1 MVTVRR
7 EAPVD
12 RRRLRAPEAPD
23 PGPNNDLRGVVV
35 GVDGSEHSK
44 AALSRAVEEA
54 RLRLDVV
61 MTWQQPIN
69 AELDW
74 PSSARLES
82 DTCRALDKIIG
93 SVLGDQPAVQVRT
106 TTASGPAGHVLR
118 GRSEHATLLVVGNRG
133 HGEVP
138 GLPLGSVIGFLAT
151 HTRCPALIVRGTPS
165 HVEIATPPPTSLTS
179 PQPSP
184 AANAGE
190 AREEVD
196 RSLPV
201 AGAVARADG

>member
-1 MVTVRR
+1 LIG
-7 EAPVD
+7 P
-12 RRRLRAPEAPD
+12 RLLGLNPT
-23 PGPNNDLRGVVV
+23 LV
-35 GVDGSEHSK
+35 
-44 AALSRAVEEA
+44 A
-54 RLRLDVV
+54 RWTKSSV
-61 MTWQQPIN
+61 
-69 AELDW
+69 
-74 PSSARLES
+74 PSSGTNPQSRF
-82 DTCRALDKIIG
+82 AL
-93 SVLGDQPAVQVRT
+93 QP
-106 TTASGPAGHVLR
+106 
-118 GRSEHATLLVVGNRG
+118 LL
-133 HGEVP
+133 